1 MRSGT
6 TQEGEGGLAAVRSI
20 AGVSSGRPLGTA
32 SIAALGIAMP
42 ADTDSLRFTTT
53 VNVYPSASQSCA
65 ADTRVAGADARWHS
79 DAAAE
84 R

>member
-6 TQEGEGGLAAVRSI
+6 TQEGVGGLAAVRSI
-20 AGVSSGRPLGTA
+20 AGVSSGRPPAAA
-32 SIAALGIAMP
+32 SIPALGIAMP
-42 ADTDSLRFTTT
+42 GEMDSLRLTTT
-53 VNVYPSASQSCA
+53 VNPYLSASQLCA

-79 DAAAE
+79 DAATE